1 MAPIGIAIIGGGIF
15 IKDHHLVSTYP
26 PCLGYPA

>member
-15 IKDHHLVSTYP
+15 VKTEHVVRDFVQP
-26 PCLGYPA
+26 PSPEY